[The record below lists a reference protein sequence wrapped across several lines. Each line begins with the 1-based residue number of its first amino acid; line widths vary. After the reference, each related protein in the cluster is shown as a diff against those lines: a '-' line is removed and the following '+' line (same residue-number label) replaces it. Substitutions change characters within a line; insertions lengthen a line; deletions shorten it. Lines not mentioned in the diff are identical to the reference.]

1 MSARLVFRGVRRVFH
16 NGRDSSVAI
25 AGVDLTLEP
34 GSFTAVVGPSGCG
47 KTTLLHIAAGLDTQ
61 YEGEFMREPADAT
74 LACLFQQPRL
84 LPWRNA
90 RDNVAF
96 VLEPRGFA
104 HAQARQRADELLAL
118 VGLAGAED
126 KFPSQL
132 SGGMQQRVALARAL
146 SVDPDLLLM
155 DEPFSALDELTA
167 ARLREELVTLC
178 AQKHAHDPVRHA
190 RYRRGVLPRRAGR
203 RHERR
208 TPAGSSPKSRSI
220 CRGRAGPTIR
230 GSRSMPAGCCA
241 SSITAWREGAVP
253 LSTTRCRTASIRIS
267 SRRSTATAT
276 STRR

>member
-61 YEGEFMREPADAT
+61 YEGEFLREPENAT

-96 VLEPRGFA
+96 VLEPRGFT
-104 HAQARQRADELLAL
+104 HAQAQQRAGELLEL
-118 VGLAGAED
+118 VGLTGAEG

-178 AQKHAHDPVRHA
+178 AQKQRTIMFVTHDIAEACYLAERVVVMSPHPGRIVA
-190 RYRRGVLPRRAGR
+190 EVAVELPRPRRPDDPRLAEYAGR
-203 RHERR
+203 VLSFIDHGM
-208 TPAGSSPKSRSI
+208 AQ
-220 CRGRAGPTIR
+220 
-230 GSRSMPAGCCA
+230 
-241 SSITAWREGAVP
+241 GAV
-253 LSTTRCRTASIRIS
+253 R
-267 SRRSTATAT
+267 
-276 STRR
+276 